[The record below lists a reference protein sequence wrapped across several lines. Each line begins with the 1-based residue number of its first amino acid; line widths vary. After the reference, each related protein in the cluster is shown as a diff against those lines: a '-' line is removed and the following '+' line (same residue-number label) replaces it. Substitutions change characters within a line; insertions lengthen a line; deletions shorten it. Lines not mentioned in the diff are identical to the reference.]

1 MTPAAMDLDITTW
14 LTAIML
20 PVLGSLFWMI
30 QGIKKELQAKL
41 EELAARKLDKLGVL
55 RAELAD
61 HKLDVARGY
70 APLHAI
76 RDLDRRL
83 SMQLVRIESKLER
96 LALRPMRVVL
106 PGEAEDA

>member
-1 MTPAAMDLDITTW
+1 MAPMNLDLTTW

-20 PVLGSLFWMI
+20 PVLGGLFWMI
-30 QGIKKELQAKL
+30 QNGKRDLQQRLDLVAQ
-41 EELAARKLDKLGVL
+41 RKLDAMLAL
-55 RAELAD
+55 REDLSS

-83 SMQLVRIESKLER
+83 SLHLMRIEDKLER
-96 LALRPMRVVL
+96 LGGRPSLLSLSRVDD
-106 PGEAEDA
+106 EAQ